1 MTVSEQSFHTDQR
14 AHRTRY
20 VVVAAVVLGLALRL
34 SCWPLG
40 RRIPFES
47 FSSGFHSQ
55 AEGCELFLP
64 VKYRIVVGTTPD
76 EVREIARCLGGLSGS
91 HPLAQVD
98 LSKQFVV
105 VAMTRWTSI
114 GPPSPPA
121 EILRICQ
128 KGNRV
133 LVTARLA
140 PDRFT
145 WPLQMRLQRIAYP
158 HDIVVIDRSALK
170 KGGELK
176 FALVD
181 RLGLSLA
188 SVRHT
193 VTVEP

>member
-1 MTVSEQSFHTDQR
+1 MTVSEQVAR
-14 AHRTRY
+14 ADRRKRRIL
-20 VVVAAVVLGLALRL
+20 VALVVLGWGLRL

-40 RRIPFES
+40 SRIPFES
-47 FSSGFHSQ
+47 VSSGFHYTV
-55 AEGCELFLP
+55 EGCELFLP
-64 VKYRIVVGTTPD
+64 VKYRIVVGSTPD
-76 EVREIARCLGGLSGS
+76 EVAEIARCLHGGYPESQLF
-91 HPLAQVD
+91 AQVD

-121 EILRICQ
+121 EILRVCQ

-145 WPLQMRLQRIAYP
+145 WPLQMRAQVIAYP
-158 HDIVVIDRSALK
+158 HQVVVIDRSALK

-176 FALVD
+176 FALVN
-181 RLGLSLA
+181 RLGLSLD
-188 SVRHT
+188 SVRHN
-193 VTVEP
+193 VTIEP